1 MEKEYIKV
9 LKKDIED
16 YLEELLD
23 KKIVSKDKWGC
34 YWLEHYS
41 IEDYFIDSWILGQI
55 RDIEDYYMGE
65 LNSCELGD
73 KQESIDYIQESII
86 ETIKNNLKEYIDL
99 LKAK

>member
-23 KKIVSKDKWGC
+23 KKVVSKDKWGC

-41 IEDYFIDSWILGQI
+41 IESYFVDSWILGQL
-55 RDIEDYYMGE
+55 RDIQDYYMGD
-65 LNSCELGD
+65 LNSYELGD
-73 KQESIDYIQESII
+73 KQESIDSIQKWVI
-86 ETIKNNLKEYIDL
+86 EEIKKRLEEYL
-99 LKAK
+99 ELVKA